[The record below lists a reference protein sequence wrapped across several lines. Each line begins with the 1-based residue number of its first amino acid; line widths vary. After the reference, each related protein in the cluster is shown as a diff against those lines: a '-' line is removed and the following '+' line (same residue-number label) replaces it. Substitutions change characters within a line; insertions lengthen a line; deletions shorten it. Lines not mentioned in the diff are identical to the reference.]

1 MFLPDLAIRRP
12 VFIIMQVAAIFVL
25 GWIAYTRIPIDLM
38 PDVQFPFM
46 SVTTT
51 YPGTGAKEIESDVT
65 KKIEEGMSSVSGMK
79 NIYSTSAEGF
89 SQVLLEFNLDVK
101 IRDADMDVREQ
112 LSKIRSELPKDV
124 DEPTIAR
131 FDVSATPVMIFALSS
146 DMPLDKLR
154 TLAEDKIKD
163 RIEQTA
169 DVAGVDLVGGWE
181 REIKVELDS
190 RRLKAY
196 DLSVQQVIGAL
207 SSENLN
213 VPGGR
218 MDQEPREIV
227 LRTTGEF
234 QTVDQINRIMVG
246 SRQGIPTYV
255 RDIAQVKDAFKEQR
269 EIAKLNG
276 KPSVSFIVYKQSG
289 GNTVKVCDELKK
301 TFDQLKKELP
311 SGTTIEIA
319 SDQSKYIRRSV
330 NDTMRTLYL
339 GALFVTLV
347 VLLFMGNLR
356 STVIAALAIPTSI
369 FATFMMM
376 YAFGYSL
383 NILTLMGL
391 SLAVG
396 ILIDDAIVVREN
408 IFRHMEEGM
417 EPEKAASF
425 GASEVGLA
433 VMACTF
439 SIVAV
444 FLPVAYTGGIV
455 GKFFKAFGFTVT
467 FAVLYSL
474 WDSFTMAPMLSARF
488 MGKQQ
493 GGRSLLKKLFQ
504 PFERFYLKVNKGY
517 RRLLEWS
524 LNHKTVVLAIASG
537 LFLISLGLVPFIGK
551 ELMPQGD
558 RGEFKVDIETAIGSS
573 ISHTENVAAKVE
585 DLLLSYPEVKAV
597 FTTVGLNQGAANQA
611 SLRIELVDLSQR
623 KRTTDQVEEELRR
636 KLSEFPG
643 VKSEVS
649 MIGMFEGQAQEFPVE
664 LYIKGPDIDVLDRLS
679 QTVLE
684 IVKTTPGALDAD
696 RSLRGGKPEV
706 QVVIDREQANRL
718 GISTGQV
725 ASTLR
730 SLVDG
735 TVATKF
741 KQEDKEIDVRVSL
754 TPDQKNSLTDIA
766 SVPIQTPFGSSVPL
780 KAIASFVES
789 AGPTSISRQN
799 RERLASVTANIGN
812 RPLGSIMA
820 DINRELSKL
829 PLPTGYKIE
838 ARGQT
843 ETMQEMFSNLL
854 LALSLAVIFIYL
866 VLASQFNSFLH
877 PFTIMLALPLAVV
890 GALLAVFLTGQRIN
904 MQTMIGIILLFGIVT
919 KNSIL
924 LVDYTITLRKRG
936 MERIQALLTAGPV
949 RFRPI
954 VMTSVAMIM
963 GMLPAA
969 LGTGEGGEWRR
980 VMGITVIGGLVTSTF
995 LSLLIVPIA
1004 YVLVDNLER
1013 RFKKNKNDSA
1023 VGST

>member
-46 SVTTT
+46 SITTT

-65 KKIEEGMSSVSGMK
+65 KKIEEGMSSISGLK
-79 NIYSTSAEGF
+79 NIYSTSAEGY

-112 LSKIRSELPKDV
+112 LSKIMSNLPKDA

-154 TLAEDKIKD
+154 TLAEDKIKN
-163 RIEQTA
+163 RIEQTE

-190 RRLKAY
+190 RKLEAY
-196 DLSVQQVIGAL
+196 DLPIQQVSAAL
-207 SSENLN
+207 SLENLN

-234 QTVDQINRIMVG
+234 QTVDQINQIIVG
-246 SRQGIPTYV
+246 SRQGVPIYL
-255 RDIAQVKDAFKEQR
+255 RDIARVKDAFKDQR

-289 GNTVKVCDELKK
+289 GNTVKVCDDLQK
-301 TFDQLKKELP
+301 TFAQLKKELP
-311 SGTTIEIA
+311 SGTSIEIA
-319 SDQSKYIRRSV
+319 SDQSKYIKRSI

-339 GALFVTLV
+339 GAIFVTLV

-356 STVIAALAIPTSI
+356 STIIAALAIPTSI
-369 FATFMMM
+369 FATFMLM
-376 YAFGYSL
+376 YAFGYSI

-408 IFRHMEEGM
+408 IFRHIEEGM

-425 GASEVGLA
+425 GTSEVGLA

-439 SIVAV
+439 SIAAV

-455 GKFFKAFGFTVT
+455 GKFFKSFAFTVT

-493 GGRSLLKKLFQ
+493 DKQSLLKKLFQ
-504 PFERFYLKVNKGY
+504 PFESFYLKVNQSY

-524 LNHKTVVLAIASG
+524 LNHKTVVLAIASV
-537 LFLISLGLVPFIGK
+537 LFLISLSLIPFIGK

-558 RGEFKVDIETAIGSS
+558 RGEFKIEIETAVGSS
-573 ISHTENVAAKVE
+573 ISNTENVAAKVE
-585 DLLLSYPEVKAV
+585 DLLLTYPEVKAI
-597 FTTVGLNQGAANQA
+597 FTTVGLNMGAANQA
-611 SLRIELVDLSQR
+611 SLRIELVDLNQR
-623 KRTTDQVEEELRR
+623 KRTTEQVEEELRR
-636 KLSEFPG
+636 KLAEFPG
-643 VKSEVS
+643 VKSKVS

-664 LYIKGPDIDVLDRLS
+664 LYIKGPDIEVLDQLS

-684 IVKTTPGALDAD
+684 IVKNTPGALDVD

-706 QVVIDREQANRL
+706 QVVIDREEANRL

-780 KAIASFVES
+780 KAIASFIEA

-799 RERLASVTANIGN
+799 RERLASVTANLGN
-812 RPLGSIMA
+812 RSLGSVMA
-820 DINRELSKL
+820 DINRGLSHLSL
-829 PLPTGYKIE
+829 PSGYKIE
-838 ARGQT
+838 ARGYA
-843 ETMQEMFSNLL
+843 ETMQEMFSNLG
-854 LALSLAVIFIYL
+854 LALALAVIFIYL

-936 MERIQALLTAGPV
+936 MDRIQALLTAGPV

-969 LGTGEGGEWRR
+969 LAMGEGGEWRR
-980 VMGITVIGGLVTSTF
+980 VMGITVIGGLITSTF
-995 LSLLIVPIA
+995 LSLVIVPVA
-1004 YVLVDNLER
+1004 YVLVDNLEK
-1013 RFKKNKNDSA
+1013 RFKRNKNA
-1023 VGST
+1023 IGM

>member
-65 KKIEEGMSSVSGMK
+65 KKIEEGMSSISGLK
-79 NIYSTSAEGF
+79 NIYSTSAEGY

-154 TLAEDKIKD
+154 TLAEDKIKN
-163 RIEQTA
+163 RIEQTE

-190 RRLKAY
+190 RKLEAY
-196 DLSVQQVIGAL
+196 DLPIQQVSAAL
-207 SSENLN
+207 SLENLN

-234 QTVDQINRIMVG
+234 QTVDQINQIIVG
-246 SRQGIPTYV
+246 SRQGVPIYL
-255 RDIAQVKDAFKEQR
+255 RDIARVKDAFKDQR

-289 GNTVKVCDELKK
+289 GNTVKVCDDLQK
-301 TFDQLKKELP
+301 TFAQLKKELP
-311 SGTTIEIA
+311 SGTSIEIA
-319 SDQSKYIRRSV
+319 SDQSKYIKRSI

-339 GALFVTLV
+339 GAIFVTLV

-356 STVIAALAIPTSI
+356 STIIAALAIPTSI
-369 FATFMMM
+369 FATFMLM
-376 YAFGYSL
+376 YAFGYSI

-408 IFRHMEEGM
+408 IFRHIEEGM
-417 EPEKAASF
+417 APEKAASF
-425 GASEVGLA
+425 GTSEVGLA

-439 SIVAV
+439 SIAAV

-455 GKFFKAFGFTVT
+455 GKFFKAFAFTVT

-493 GGRSLLKKLFQ
+493 DKQSLLKKLFQ
-504 PFERFYLKVNKGY
+504 PFESFYLKVNQSY

-524 LNHKTVVLAIASG
+524 LNHKTVVLAIASV
-537 LFLISLGLVPFIGK
+537 LFLISLSLIPFIGK

-558 RGEFKVDIETAIGSS
+558 RGEFKVDIETAVGSS
-573 ISHTENVAAKVE
+573 ISYTENVAAKVE
-585 DLLLSYPEVKAV
+585 ELLLTYPEVKAV
-597 FTTVGLNQGAANQA
+597 FTTVGLIQGAANQA
-611 SLRIELVDLSQR
+611 SLRIELVDLNQR

-643 VKSEVS
+643 VKSKVS
-649 MIGMFEGQAQEFPVE
+649 MIGMFEGQAQESPIE
-664 LYIKGPDIDVLDRLS
+664 LYIKGPDIDVLNRLS
-679 QTVLE
+679 QAVLE
-684 IVKTTPGALDAD
+684 IVANTPGALDAD

-766 SVPIQTPFGSSVPL
+766 SVPIQTSFGSSVPL
-780 KAIASFVES
+780 KAIASFVEAS
-789 AGPTSISRQN
+789 GPTSISRQN
-799 RERLASVTANIGN
+799 RERLASVTANLGN
-812 RPLGSIMA
+812 RPLGSVMA
-820 DINRELSKL
+820 DINRGLSQL
-829 PLPTGYKIE
+829 SLPTGYKIE
-838 ARGQT
+838 ARGYA
-843 ETMQEMFSNLL
+843 ETMQEMFSNLG
-854 LALSLAVIFIYL
+854 LALALAVIFIYL

-890 GALLAVFLTGQRIN
+890 GAILAIFLTGQRIN

-936 MERIQALLTAGPV
+936 MDRIQALLTAGPV

-969 LGTGEGGEWRR
+969 LAMGEGGEWRR
-980 VMGITVIGGLVTSTF
+980 VMGITVIGGLITSTF
-995 LSLLIVPIA
+995 LSLVIVPVA
-1004 YVLVDNLER
+1004 YVLVDNLEK
-1013 RFKKNKNDSA
+1013 RFKKNKNA
-1023 VGST
+1023 IGM

>member
-1 MFLPDLAIRRP
+1 MFLPDLSIKRP
-12 VFIIMQVAAIFVL
+12 VFILMQVAAIIVL

-46 SVTTT
+46 SITTI
-51 YPGTGAKEIESDVT
+51 YPGAGAKEIESDVA
-65 KKIEEGMSSVSGMK
+65 KKIEEGMSSISGLK

-89 SQVLLEFNLDVK
+89 SQVFLEFNLDVK

-112 LSKIRSELPKDV
+112 MSKIRNELPKDAE
-124 DEPTIAR
+124 EPTIER

-154 TLAEDKIKD
+154 TLAEDKVKN
-163 RIEQTA
+163 RIEQTK
-169 DVAGVDLVGGWE
+169 DVAGVDLVGGLE
-181 REIKVELDS
+181 REIKVELDC
-190 RRLKAY
+190 RKLEAY
-196 DLSVQQVIGAL
+196 DLPIQQVIGAL
-207 SSENLN
+207 ASENLN

-218 MDQEPREIV
+218 MDQEPREII

-234 QTVDQINRIMVG
+234 QTSDQINDIVVS
-246 SRQGIPTYV
+246 SRHGTPIYV
-255 RDIAQVKDAFKEQR
+255 RDIATVRDNFKEQR

-276 KPSVSFIVYKQSG
+276 KPSVSFIVHKQSG
-289 GNTVKVCDELKK
+289 GNTVKVCDNLKK
-301 TFDQLKKELP
+301 TFVQLTKELP

-319 SDQSKYIRRSV
+319 SDQSKYIKRAV
-330 NDTMRTLYL
+330 DDTMRTLYL

-356 STVIAALAIPTSI
+356 STIIAALAIPTSI
-369 FATFMMM
+369 FATFMLM
-376 YAFGYSL
+376 YVFGYSI
-383 NILTLMGL
+383 NMMTLMGL

-439 SIVAV
+439 TIVAV

-455 GKFFKAFGFTVT
+455 GKFFKAFGFTIT
-467 FAVLYSL
+467 FAILYSL

-488 MGKQQ
+488 MGKQKEKE
-493 GGRSLLKKLFQ
+493 SVLKELFG
-504 PFERFYLKVNKGY
+504 PFERFYARVNKGY

-524 LNHKTVVLAIASG
+524 LNHKTVVLAIASV
-537 LFLISLGLVPFIGK
+537 LFLMSLSLIPFIGK
-551 ELMPQGD
+551 ELFPEGD
-558 RGEFKVDIETAIGSS
+558 RGEFKVEIETPVGSS
-573 ISHTENVAAKVE
+573 ISNTEKITAKVE
-585 DLLLSYPEVKAV
+585 DMLLAYPEVKAV
-597 FTTVGLNQGAANQA
+597 FTTVGLTMGAANEA
-611 SLRIELVDLSQR
+611 TVRVELVPLKER
-623 KRTTDQVEEELRR
+623 KRTTEQVEDELRR
-636 KLSEFPG
+636 KLAEFPG
-643 VKSEVS
+643 VKSKVS
-649 MIGMFEGQAQEFPVE
+649 MIGMFEGQAEERPVE
-664 LYIKGPDIDVLDRLS
+664 LYIKGPDIDVLDNLS
-679 QTVLE
+679 LQILE
-684 IVKTTPGALDAD
+684 MVKNTPGAVDAD

-706 QVVIDREQANRL
+706 QVVIDREEANRL

-735 TVATKF
+735 TVATKLR
-741 KQEDKEIDVRVSL
+741 QQDKEFDIRVSL
-754 TPDQKNSLTDIA
+754 TPDQKNNLADIA
-766 SVPIQTPFGSSVPL
+766 SVRLQTPFGSSVPL
-780 KAIASFVES
+780 KAIASFVE
-789 AGPTSISRQN
+789 ATGPSNISRQN
-799 RERLASVTANIGN
+799 RERLATITANIVN
-812 RPLGSIMA
+812 RPLGSIMN
-820 DINRELSKL
+820 DINGQLSQL
-829 PLPTGYKIE
+829 SLPTGYKIE
-838 ARGQT
+838 ARGYA
-843 ETMQEMFSNLL
+843 ETMGEMFSNLG
-854 LALSLAVIFIYL
+854 LALALAVIFIYM

-890 GALLAVFLTGQRIN
+890 GALFAVFLTGQRIN
-904 MQTMIGIILLFGIVT
+904 MQTMVGIILLFGIVT

-954 VMTSVAMIM
+954 VMTSMAMIM

-969 LGTGEGGEWRR
+969 LGMGEGGEWRQ
-980 VMGITVIGGLVTSTF
+980 VMGITVIGGLITSTF
-995 LSLLIVPIA
+995 LSLIIVPIA
-1004 YVLVDNLER
+1004 YLLVDNLEN
-1013 RFKKNKNDSA
+1013 RFKKNKNTKVNSA
-1023 VGST
+1023 

>member
-1 MFLPDLAIRRP
+1 MFLPDLAIKRP
-12 VFIIMQVAAIFVL
+12 VFILMQVAAIIVL

-46 SVTTT
+46 SITTT
-51 YPGTGAKEIESDVT
+51 YPGAGAKEIESDVT
-65 KKIEEGMSSVSGMK
+65 KKIEEGMSSISGLK

-101 IRDADMDVREQ
+101 VRDADMDVREQ
-112 LSKIRSELPKDV
+112 MSKIRNEFPKDA

-131 FDVSATPVMIFALSS
+131 FDISATPVMIFALSS

-154 TLAEDKIKD
+154 TLAEDKVKN
-163 RIEQTA
+163 RIEQTK
-169 DVAGVDLVGGWE
+169 DVAGVDLVGGLE

-190 RRLKAY
+190 RKLEAY
-196 DLSVQQVIGAL
+196 DLPVQQVIGAL
-207 SSENLN
+207 ASENLN

-246 SRQGIPTYV
+246 SRQGVPTYV
-255 RDIAQVKDAFKEQR
+255 RDIARVKDAFKDLR

-276 KPSVSFIVYKQSG
+276 KPSVSFIVHKQSG
-289 GNTVKVCDELKK
+289 GNTVKVCDDLKK
-301 TFDQLKKELP
+301 TFSQLKKELP

-319 SDQSKYIRRSV
+319 SDQSNYIKRSV

-339 GALFVTLV
+339 GAIFVTLV

-356 STVIAALAIPTSI
+356 STIIAALAIPTSI
-369 FATFMMM
+369 FATFMLM

-444 FLPVAYTGGIV
+444 FLPVAYTGGMV
-455 GKFFKAFGFTVT
+455 GKMFKAFAFTVT

-493 GGRSLLKKLFQ
+493 GKESLLKKLFQ
-504 PFERFYLKVNKGY
+504 PFESFYLKVNKGY

-524 LNHKTVVLAIASG
+524 LNHKTVVLSMASV
-537 LFLISLGLVPFIGK
+537 LFLISLSLIPFIGK
-551 ELMPQGD
+551 ELMTQGD
-558 RGEFKVDIETAIGSS
+558 RGEFMVNIETAIGSS

-611 SLRIELVDLSQR
+611 SLRIELVDLNQR

-643 VKSEVS
+643 VKSDVS
-649 MIGMFEGQAQEFPVE
+649 MIGMFEGQAQQFPVE
-664 LYIKGPDIDVLDRLS
+664 LYIKGPDINVLDRLS
-679 QTVLE
+679 QAVLE
-684 IVKTTPGALDAD
+684 IVKSTPGALDAD

-706 QVVIDREQANRL
+706 QVVINREQANRL

-725 ASTLR
+725 ASALR

-780 KAIASFVES
+780 KAIASFVEAS
-789 AGPTSISRQN
+789 GPTSISRQN
-799 RERLASVTANIGN
+799 RERLATVTANLGN

-838 ARGQT
+838 ARGNV
-843 ETMQEMFSNLL
+843 EIMGEMFSNLG
-854 LALSLAVIFIYL
+854 LALALAVIFIYM

-890 GALLAVFLTGQRIN
+890 GALFAVFLTGQRIN

-954 VMTSVAMIM
+954 VMTSMAMIM

-969 LGTGEGGEWRR
+969 LGTGEGGEWRQ
-980 VMGITVIGGLVTSTF
+980 VMGITVIGGLITSTF
-995 LSLLIVPIA
+995 LSLIIVPIA
-1004 YVLVDNLER
+1004 YVLVDNLEN
-1013 RFKKNKNDSA
+1013 RFKKNKNNTR
-1023 VGST
+1023 VTGT

>member
-46 SVTTT
+46 SITTT
-51 YPGTGAKEIESDVT
+51 FPGTGAKEIESDVT
-65 KKIEEGMSSVSGMK
+65 KKIEEGMSSISGLK

-112 LSKIRSELPKDV
+112 LTKIRSELPRDV

-154 TLAEDKIKD
+154 TLAEDKIKN
-163 RIEQTA
+163 RIEQTK

-181 REIKVELDS
+181 REIKVELD
-190 RRLKAY
+190 RRKLEAY
-196 DLSVQQVIGAL
+196 DLPIQQVISAL
-207 SSENLN
+207 SLENLN

-218 MDQEPREIV
+218 MDQQPREII

-246 SRQGIPTYV
+246 SRQGVPTYI
-255 RDIAQVKDAFKEQR
+255 RDIARVKDAFKDQR

-289 GNTVKVCDELKK
+289 GNTVKVCDDLKK
-301 TFDQLKKELP
+301 TFAQLKKELP
-311 SGTTIEIA
+311 SGTSIEIA
-319 SDQSKYIRRSV
+319 SDQSKYIKRSV

-339 GALFVTLV
+339 GAIFVTLV

-356 STVIAALAIPTSI
+356 STIIAALAIPTSI
-369 FATFMMM
+369 FATFMLM

-417 EPEKAASF
+417 GPEEAASF
-425 GASEVGLA
+425 GTSEVGLA
-433 VMACTF
+433 VMACTL

-455 GKFFKAFGFTVT
+455 GKFFKAFAFTVT

-488 MGKQQ
+488 MGKQA
-493 GGRSLLKKLFQ
+493 GKESLLKKLFQ
-504 PFERFYLKVNKGY
+504 PFESFYLKVNQGY

-524 LNHKTVVLAIASG
+524 LNHKTVVLATASV
-537 LFLISLGLVPFIGK
+537 LFLISLSLIPFIGK

-558 RGEFKVDIETAIGSS
+558 RGEFRIDIETAIGSS
-573 ISHTENVAAKVE
+573 ISNTENVAAKVE
-585 DLLLSYPEVKAV
+585 ELLLTDPEVKAV

-611 SLRIELVDLSQR
+611 SLRIELVDLNQR

-643 VKSEVS
+643 VKSKVS

-664 LYIKGPDIDVLDRLS
+664 LYIKGPDIDVLDQLS
-679 QTVLE
+679 QAVLE
-684 IVKTTPGALDAD
+684 IVKNTPGALDAD

-706 QVVIDREQANRL
+706 QVLIDREQANRL
-718 GISTGQV
+718 GISTAQV

-754 TPDQKNSLTDIA
+754 SPDQKNSLTDIA
-766 SVPIQTPFGSSVPL
+766 SVPIQTHFGSSVPL
-780 KAIASFVES
+780 KAIASFVDAS
-789 AGPTSISRQN
+789 GPTSISRQN
-799 RERLASVTANIGN
+799 RERLASVTANLGN
-812 RPLGSIMA
+812 RPLGSVMA
-820 DINRELSKL
+820 DINRELSQL

-838 ARGQT
+838 ARGYA
-843 ETMQEMFSNLL
+843 ETMQEMFSNLG
-854 LALSLAVIFIYL
+854 LALALAVIFIYL

-936 MERIQALLTAGPV
+936 MERMQALLTAGPV

-980 VMGITVIGGLVTSTF
+980 VMGITVIGGLITSTF
-995 LSLLIVPIA
+995 LSLVIVPVA

-1013 RFKKNKNDSA
+1013 RFKRNKTA
-1023 VGST
+1023 

>member
-1 MFLPDLAIRRP
+1 MFLPDLAIKRP
-12 VFIIMQVAAIFVL
+12 VFILMQVAAILVL

-46 SVTTT
+46 SITTV

-65 KKIEEGMSSVSGMK
+65 KKIEEGMSSISGLK
-79 NIYSTSAEGF
+79 NIYSTSAEGY

-124 DEPTIAR
+124 DEPSIAR
-131 FDVSATPVMIFALSS
+131 FDISATPVMIFALSS
-146 DMPLDKLR
+146 DMALDKLR
-154 TLAEDKIKD
+154 TLAEDKVKN
-163 RIEQTA
+163 RIEQTN

-190 RRLKAY
+190 RKLEAY
-196 DLSVQQVIGAL
+196 DLPIQQVISAL

-218 MDQEPREIV
+218 MNQEPREIV

-246 SRQGIPTYV
+246 SRQGVPTYV
-255 RDIAQVKDAFKEQR
+255 RDIARVKDAFKDLR
-269 EIAKLNG
+269 KIAKLNG
-276 KPSVSFIVYKQSG
+276 KPSVSFIVHKQSG
-289 GNTVKVCDELKK
+289 GNTVKVCDDLKK
-301 TFDQLKKELP
+301 TFSQLKKELP

-319 SDQSKYIRRSV
+319 SDYSKYIRRSV
-330 NDTMRTLYL
+330 NDTMLTLYL

-356 STVIAALAIPTSI
+356 STIIAALAIPTSI
-369 FATFMMM
+369 FATFILM

-455 GKFFKAFGFTVT
+455 GKFFKSFAFTVT

-493 GGRSLLKKLFQ
+493 GKEGLLKKLFR
-504 PFERFYLKVNKGY
+504 PFESFYLKVNKGY

-524 LNHKTVVLAIASG
+524 LNHKTVVLAMASV
-537 LFLISLGLVPFIGK
+537 LFLISLSLIPFIGK
-551 ELMPQGD
+551 EMMPQGD

-573 ISHTENVAAKVE
+573 ISNTENVAAKVE
-585 DLLLSYPEVKAV
+585 DLLLTYPEVKAV

-611 SLRIELVDLSQR
+611 SLRIELVDLNQR

-643 VKSEVS
+643 VKSKVS
-649 MIGMFEGQAQEFPVE
+649 MIGLFEGQAQEFPVE
-664 LYIKGPDIDVLDRLS
+664 LYIKGPDIDVLNRLS
-679 QTVLE
+679 QAVLE
-684 IVKTTPGALDAD
+684 IVKNTPSALDAD

-780 KAIASFVES
+780 KAIASFVE
-789 AGPTSISRQN
+789 ATGPSNISRQN
-799 RERLASVTANIGN
+799 RERLATVTANIGN

-854 LALSLAVIFIYL
+854 LALALAVIFIYM

-890 GALLAVFLTGQRIN
+890 GALFAVFLTGQRIN

-969 LGTGEGGEWRR
+969 LGMGEGGEWRQ
-980 VMGITVIGGLVTSTF
+980 VMGITVIGGLITSTF
-995 LSLLIVPIA
+995 LSLIIVPIA
-1004 YVLVDNLER
+1004 YLLVDNLEN
-1013 RFKKNKNDSA
+1013 RFKKNKNTTVNSA
-1023 VGST
+1023 